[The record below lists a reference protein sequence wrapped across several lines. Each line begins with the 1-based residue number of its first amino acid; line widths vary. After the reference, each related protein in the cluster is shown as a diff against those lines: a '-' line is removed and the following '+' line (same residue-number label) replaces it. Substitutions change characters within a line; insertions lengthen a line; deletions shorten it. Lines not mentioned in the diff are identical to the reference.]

1 MAVTGT
7 LNSLEGRGWQK
18 STIGRRELVGLVDRS
33 GADCFVIYGYC
44 LAIIYHYCRGVACTQ
59 HLLVVLSAG
68 ILRGI
73 FITNGHQQL
82 EAGRLPDQFFSL
94 FTRS

>member
-18 STIGRRELVGLVDRS
+18 STIGRRKLVGLVARS
-33 GADCFVIYGYC
+33 QIGADCFVIYHYC
-44 LAIIYHYCRGVACTQ
+44 LAVICRCVACTQ
-59 HLLVVLSAG
+59 HLLVVLSA
-68 ILRGI
+68 ILRRI

-82 EAGRLPDQFFSL
+82 EAGRLPDQFFSR